1 MKKIVIIGS
10 NSFSGSNLVDFLL
23 NKNFNVLGLSRSKEV
38 KFFFSK
44 YYNNKNLKNFKF
56 KQIDIKNNKRII
68 KTIDKYRPDYIVN
81 YSAQS
86 MVSESWQKPLDWYNT
101 NVINTISLVEKLK
114 NKEYLKKYIHFSTP
128 EVYGST
134 NQSIKEKNI
143 FNPSTPYAISR
154 VTSDLHINL
163 MKKEFNFPSIITR
176 TSNVYGQYQNIYRI
190 IPITILKILK
200 KEKLFLHGGGL
211 SKRSFIH
218 IDDVNKAL
226 LKILK
231 KGNIGSTYH
240 ISTNEKISIYNLV
253 KKICKIMN
261 YNKDNLII
269 SSKERLGKDKNYFLN
284 SDNIRNELNW
294 GDKISLEEGLKK
306 VIGWILINYKYLKN
320 QNTKYIHKK

>member
-231 KGNIGSTYH
+231 KGKIGSTYH